1 MWWKS
6 SHDLNAKRGPIAC
19 TNDQLTLFRRLE
31 SADLEGP
38 HRCQVV
44 ECPPWRKPLSLPPR
58 HALPPTSRQKFP
70 IDSASAVVL
79 AYVLLLHLNQL
90 LSVDLDVA
98 ILSLRLEANALPPNF
113 SRRPDFPSVLC
124 MVVR

>member
-19 TNDQLTLFRRLE
+19 TIDQLTLFRRLE
-31 SADLEGP
+31 SADLEGL

-44 ECPPWRKPLSLPPR
+44 EYPPWRKGLSLPLRNASPSN
-58 HALPPTSRQKFP
+58 SRQKFP
-70 IDSASAVVL
+70 IDSASAVER
-79 AYVLLLHLNQL
+79 AYVLLLPLNQL
-90 LSVDLDVA
+90 LSVGLDVA

-113 SRRPDFPSVLC
+113 SRRPDVPSVVC
-124 MVVR
+124 TAVR